1 VIKKVTKIEWGYKK
15 KESIMNF
22 LIVAS
27 ERGKFI

>member
-1 VIKKVTKIEWGYKK
+1 VGIQKK